1 LWYRRFAAMSFVILL
16 REMENQTALRRRRD
30 LSVFPSTL
38 RALFGFTKTGAPLF
52 FKAPTTTLGPIGPSN
67 FRTFGAKAPSNFTRP
82 AGVNPLAFGNISHHP
97 D

>member
-38 RALFGFTKTGAPLF
+38 RALFCFTKTGAPLF

-67 FRTFGAKAPSNFTRP
+67 FTRP